1 MSLDISL
8 VVFVDTGAID
18 GPVECEI
25 YTCNYTHNVVPMW
38 KVASVYNA
46 LYESHGKQAGEIVSE
61 LQQGLNFMRANYAK
75 MEELN
80 PSNGWGSADSAISML
95 ERFVQACIEHPKCQI
110 SVCK

>member
-38 KVASVYNA
+38 KVAS
-46 LYESHGKQAGEIVSE
+46 LYRASE
-61 LQQGLNFMRANYAK
+61 MSDFGMQVILDTLF
-75 MEELN
+75 L
-80 PSNGWGSADSAISML
+80 S
-95 ERFVQACIEHPKCQI
+95 
-110 SVCK
+110 